1 MCEKGKERAR
11 ETEFSHCVKVRRD
24 SPVSEVDPPDPVS
37 ELTPKRHGDKS
48 RREILSKFPTYI
60 VH

>member
-1 MCEKGKERAR
+1 MVCVCVFMCEKGKERAR

-37 ELTPKRHGDKS
+37 ERSEEHTSELQSQR
-48 RREILSKFPTYI
+48 
-60 VH
+60 